1 MEKKDK
7 AIKTHSVFA
16 SNKSTLSEEENIHHG
31 ENPISLSPN
40 ESDVIL
46 IDDVESLEDDTSPHA
61 SYFIKDTHGRTLCID
76 DKDKEDLY
84 FESDEKPA
92 FMGSEDYSAN
102 FIMLQLRDKKIP
114 ENSIK
119 MIGEYNDKKY
129 VMYAYDNSID
139 LTSTKLYWHTRNPSI
154 DDRRISFNKEYVKT
168 EKGLKQ
174 YRLVWNN
181 QGTEMFLYSHSHD
194 ESRSLLTANNKKY
207 SLFTLHADF
216 IKEKLIKPLVK
227 KTWPNIKLRLFTFR
241 ILDPFYKLVSDEKV
255 RRIYKESGLEN
266 FKYRKNSFDC
276 DDFSFVYKA
285 QASKEAYSNNEKFG
299 YAIGVIFGVLGES
312 VHAVNIFI
320 DHDLKVKLI
329 KPQHGEIIEAK
340 DWEYTPFYILI

>member
-16 SNKSTLSEEENIHHG
+16 SDKSTLPEEENIHHG
-31 ENPISLSPN
+31 ENPNSLFPN
-40 ESDVIL
+40 ESGVIL
-46 IDDVESLEDDTSPHA
+46 IDDAESLEDDTSPHA

-76 DKDKEDLY
+76 DKDKEGIHL
-84 FESDEKPA
+84 EADEKPA
-92 FMGSEDYSAN
+92 FMGSENYSAN
-102 FIMLQLRDKKIP
+102 FITLQLRDKKIP

-129 VMYAYDNSID
+129 VMYAHDNSID

-181 QGTEMFLYSHSHD
+181 QGTEMFFYSRTHHD
-194 ESRSLLTANNKKY
+194 EPRSLLTANNKKY

-216 IKEKLIKPLVK
+216 IKEKLI
-227 KTWPNIKLRLFTFR
+227 
-241 ILDPFYKLVSDEKV
+241 
-255 RRIYKESGLEN
+255 
-266 FKYRKNSFDC
+266 
-276 DDFSFVYKA
+276 
-285 QASKEAYSNNEKFG
+285 
-299 YAIGVIFGVLGES
+299 
-312 VHAVNIFI
+312 
-320 DHDLKVKLI
+320 
-329 KPQHGEIIEAK
+329 
-340 DWEYTPFYILI
+340 